1 MTRLRSTSAAFAL
14 AALCASHLYAQNT
27 SARDFINEMAIAN
40 MAEVELGRLATSR
53 ARSADVKA
61 FGEMMVKD
69 HTQANMD
76 LSRIA
81 SQMNVTLPKEL
92 DQKHKDLSAK
102 LSKLTGAA
110 FDREYVAAMVMGHQE
125 VEGKL
130 RARATTKTTS
140 TSPGA
145 STATTGTSST
155 PGSTLPG
162 DKATTG
168 TSGSAPQGERDV
180 NEWATKTL
188 PTVQH
193 HLNRAKELQKTVK

>member
-1 MTRLRSTSAAFAL
+1 MTRRRSISAAFAL
-14 AALCASHLYAQNT
+14 AALCASTLYAQNT
-27 SARDFINEMAIAN
+27 SARDFINDMAIAS

-53 ARSADVKA
+53 AQSADVKA

-81 SQMNVTLPKEL
+81 SQMNVTLPKDL
-92 DQKHKDLSAK
+92 DQKHKDLAAK

-110 FDREYVAAMVMGHQE
+110 FDREYVNAMVTGHQD

-130 RARATTKTTS
+130 RARAATKMTS
-140 TSPGA
+140 ATPGTSAA
-145 STATTGTSST
+145 STGTSST

-162 DKATTG
+162 DRVTAG
-168 TSGSAPQGERDV
+168 TSGSASEGERDV
-180 NEWATKTL
+180 NAWATKTL

-193 HLNRAKELQKTVK
+193 HLTRAKELQRTVK